1 MLKTLVKTYFKGN
14 GGLSILQA
22 LKTGNSKSK
31 KKSKGRSI
39 LSYFGLI
46 YLSILYMWSIY
57 SNFVSQ
63 LKTDVLFAVI
73 SSQSVALM
81 LTIFFTLTSVDNILV
96 TGSDINTLKTLPIDT
111 KTLTLSRFVILYF
124 EVFCE
129 CLLAIIPFAVA
140 ALINIKFN
148 IVFYLLLILD
158 ALIIPAFSAFF
169 MGVFSYL
176 SAKSK
181 VMKRAKTVLI
191 YVLSFFVI
199 YFMLRVL
206 GNQAG
211 PNSSVTFALSERV
224 VVSNQVIILF
234 AAILGALALCSIIL
248 YFVCLKLSKIV
259 IESENI
265 KEKDKQLRGEISYK
279 QNSIFKAL
287 VIREKRIMF
296 SNSSFSTEL
305 VLELVMPLF
314 ILLIYAVMGI
324 LGDMSKDIM
333 SIPGIENY
341 LYVALWGVI
350 MMFYTFNLLSSTS
363 VSREGKDFDL
373 CKIYP
378 INVKDRVNSKLVF
391 HLIATLPFIE
401 IFIIAIA
408 IGAKAPALETIL
420 IAISMVPYIASIS
433 VIGLTIDFNNPH
445 TAWERPQEAVKQN
458 TNGLGAM
465 GISIIELIL
474 IVGLFILS
482 EIYLKIRLV
491 STSMPLIISLIFF
504 VIFYKTAINNAKKQF
519 EQ

>member
-1 MLKTLVKTYFKGN
+1 MVVGEE
-14 GGLSILQA
+14 
-22 LKTGNSKSK
+22 
-31 KKSKGRSI
+31 
-39 LSYFGLI
+39 
-46 YLSILYMWSIY
+46 
-57 SNFVSQ
+57 
-63 LKTDVLFAVI
+63 
-73 SSQSVALM
+73 
-81 LTIFFTLTSVDNILV
+81 VDEKMI
-96 TGSDINTLKTLPIDT
+96 
-111 KTLTLSRFVILYF
+111 
-124 EVFCE
+124 
-129 CLLAIIPFAVA
+129 
-140 ALINIKFN
+140 
-148 IVFYLLLILD
+148 
-158 ALIIPAFSAFF
+158 
-169 MGVFSYL
+169 FSYL

-181 VMKRAKTVLI
+181 IMKRTKTALI

-224 VVSNQVIILF
+224 AVSNQVIILF
-234 AAILGALALCSIIL
+234 ATILGALALCSIIL

-314 ILLIYAVMGI
+314 VLLIYAVMGI

-363 VSREGKDFDL
+363 VSREGKDFEL

-504 VIFYKTAINNAKKQF
+504 VIFYKTAIKNAKKQF